1 MSGAALTVRGLRI
14 GFGGTEVVRG
24 VDLDLAPGRI
34 VALVGESGS
43 GKSVT
48 ARALLGLAGRGARVD
63 AERFELDG
71 EDVRGAGERRW
82 RRLRG
87 AKVGLVLQDA
97 LASLDPLRPIDR
109 EIGDALR
116 LHLGLRPAAARQR
129 VLELLERLELPHP
142 ALTIDRRSGELSGGM
157 RQRALIAAAVVLD
170 PPVLIADEP
179 TTALDVGVQATVL
192 QLLRD
197 AAERGAAVLLISHDL
212 AVVSGIADEILVLA
226 DGAVVERG
234 ATAAVL
240 GAPRHAATR
249 ALLAAVPTEVPRG
262 VPLLA
267 AARLDDPSARPAA
280 RSTAPA
286 ATSPSGAAPILEAH
300 GLRRVYRSRGGDVA
314 AVEDVSVALR
324 PGRTLGLVGES
335 GSGKTTLARLLL
347 ALERPDAGVVRL
359 DGASWSELTEA
370 ARRPARRRIGAVW
383 QDPYGSFDPRWGV
396 ARLLR
401 DALTAGGQP
410 GDDQAVQE
418 LLELVRLPTA
428 IAASH
433 PLELSG
439 GQRQRIAI
447 ARALAARPE
456 ILIADE
462 PVSALDVTVQ
472 AAVLDLLDELQRERG
487 LAMLFISHD
496 LGVVRHMSDELAVMR
511 HGRILEHGD
520 AGQLFAA
527 PQHAYTAA
535 LIRHSPRLAWGGD
548 AHGASSTR

>member
-48 ARALLGLAGRGARVD
+48 ARALLGLVGRGARVD

-97 LASLDPLRPIDR
+97 LASLDPLRPIGR

-197 AAERGAAVLLISHDL
+197 AAERGVAVLLISHDL

-286 ATSPSGAAPILEAH
+286 ATSPNGAAPILEAH

-359 DGASWSELTEA
+359 DGAPWSELTEA

-418 LLELVRLPTA
+418 LLELVRLPRA

-439 GQRQRIAI
+439 GQRQRVAI

-456 ILIADE
+456 VLIADE

-511 HGRILEHGD
+511 HGRVLEQGD
-520 AGQLFAA
+520 AAQLFAA

>member
-14 GFGGTEVVRG
+14 GFDGTEVVRG
-24 VDLDLAPGRI
+24 VDLDLARGRI

-48 ARALLGLAGRGARVD
+48 ARALLGLAGRGAEVE

-97 LASLDPLRPIDR
+97 LASLDPLRPIGR

-142 ALTIDRRSGELSGGM
+142 TLTIDRRSGELSGGM

-192 QLLRD
+192 QLLRE
-197 AAERGAAVLLISHDL
+197 AADRGTAVLLISHDL
-212 AVVSGIADEILVLA
+212 AVVSGIADEVLVLA

-234 ATAAVL
+234 PTAEVL
-240 GAPRHAATR
+240 GAPRHPATR

-267 AARLDDPSARPAA
+267 AARLDDPNAPLPAA
-280 RSTAPA
+280 SGAPAGSTAD
-286 ATSPSGAAPILEAH
+286 SAPILEAS
-300 GLRRVYRSRGGDVA
+300 GLRRVYRSRGTELVA
-314 AVEDVSVALR
+314 VDDVSLALR

-347 ALERPDAGVVRL
+347 ALERPDAGAVRL
-359 DGASWSELTEA
+359 DGGPWSESSEA
-370 ARRPARRRIGAVW
+370 ARRPVRRRMGAIW

-401 DALTAGGQP
+401 DALSVGGQES
-410 GDDQAVQE
+410 DERAVHE
-418 LLELVRLPTA
+418 LLDLVRLPTA

-439 GQRQRIAI
+439 GQRQRVAI

-535 LIRHSPRLAWGGD
+535 LIRHSPRLA
-548 AHGASSTR
+548 